1 MAYPRTNRIGEEI
14 KKLVSHLIRNEL
26 KDPRIS
32 NLTSVVDVDVTRDLR
47 YANIFVSVY
56 GTQEEKEST
65 IDGLTKAA
73 GFVRKEIGK
82 SLKLRYT
89 PEPIFKMDTSI
100 EKGLY
105 ISSLINKVNEKE
117 TKNENDDNTN

>member
-32 NLTSVVDVDVTRDLR
+32 NLTSVVEVDVTRDLR
-47 YANIFVSVY
+47 YANIYISVY
-56 GTQEEKEST
+56 GTKEEQENT

-82 SLKLRYT
+82 NLKLRYT

-105 ISSLINKVNEKE
+105 ISRLINKVNEKTPE
-117 TKNENDDNTN
+117 EVKDDTVK

>member
-32 NLTSVVDVDVTRDLR
+32 NLTSVVEVDVTRDLR
-47 YANIFVSVY
+47 YANIYISVY
-56 GTQEEKEST
+56 GTKEEQENT
-65 IDGLTKAA
+65 IDGLIKAT

-82 SLKLRYT
+82 NLKLRYT

-105 ISSLINKVNEKE
+105 ISRLINKVNEKTPE
-117 TKNENDDNTN
+117 EVKDDTVK